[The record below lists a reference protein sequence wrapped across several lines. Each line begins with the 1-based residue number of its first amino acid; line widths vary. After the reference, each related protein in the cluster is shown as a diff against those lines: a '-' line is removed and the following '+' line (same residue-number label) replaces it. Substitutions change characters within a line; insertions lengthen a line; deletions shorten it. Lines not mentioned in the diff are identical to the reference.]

1 MSPTLELASALVSRP
16 SVSPADA
23 GCQDLLIARLE
34 PLGFAVERMRFGDV
48 DNFWATRRG
57 GPGPVLCFAG
67 HTDVV
72 PPGPL
77 EQWRSDPFTPVVRDG
92 MLYGRGAADMKSG
105 LAAMVTAVEAFLAD
119 RPRFAGAIA
128 LLITSDE
135 EGPSVDGTRRVA
147 EALAAR
153 GERIDWCVVGEPSSQ
168 QRFGD
173 TLRIGRRGSLSG
185 RLTVHGV
192 QGHVAYPDRADNPI
206 HRFAPALVEL
216 ATRRWDEG
224 SEHFQPTS
232 FQVSNLG
239 AGTGAPNVIPGE
251 LKARFNLRFCPV
263 QSIEG
268 LQRTV
273 REILDRHGLRH
284 TLEWFVSALPY
295 YSPPGKLAAVAATLI
310 EEMTGR
316 KPELS
321 TGGGTSDGRFLAPLG
336 AEVLELGVVNATIHM
351 IDECCPVQDLE
362 SLHRVYHG
370 LMARLLGGAA
380 TG

>member
-1 MSPTLELASALVSRP
+1 
-16 SVSPADA
+16 
-23 GCQDLLIARLE
+23 
-34 PLGFAVERMRFGDV
+34 
-48 DNFWATRRG
+48 
-57 GPGPVLCFAG
+57 VLCFAG

-105 LAAMVTAVEAFLAD
+105 LAAMVTAVEAFLAG
-119 RPRFAGAIA
+119 RARFAGAIA
-128 LLITSDE
+128 FLITSDE

-232 FQVSNLG
+232 FQVSNLS

-273 REILDRHGLRH
+273 RETLDRHGLRH